1 MKRKSLFFTAL
12 FFVFFYGCFVYS
24 FYPLYTN
31 DDLFANDLLVGEWID
46 SDSTI
51 WKFDFND
58 RGEHLPDN
66 RDSTAFI
73 LQMKEKD
80 SPDFHAHQ
88 FLVHVIRLDG
98 TYFLDFYLEE
108 YFDEDNFTMFDLHVL
123 PMHTFARLELEE
135 DGAEIRWF
143 APDWLEEMLK
153 ENPAAIRHENNGNHI
168 LITAKTEELQQ
179 FFIQYANSED
189 AYGEGVDAQ
198 LRRISQ

>member
-1 MKRKSLFFTAL
+1 MKRKSLFLTAL

-51 WKFDFND
+51 WKFDFNYH
-58 RGEHLPDN
+58 GERLSEN
-66 RDSTAFI
+66 RDSTSFV

-80 SPDFHAHQ
+80 SPDFPANE

-108 YFDEDNFTMFDLHVL
+108 YFDEDNFTIFDLHL
-123 PMHTFARLELEE
+123 MPMHTFARLELEG
-135 DGAEIRWF
+135 DQAEIRWF
-143 APDWLEEMLK
+143 TPDWLEEMLK
-153 ENPAAIRHENNGNHI
+153 QNPAAIRHENNGNHI

-189 AYGEGVDAQ
+189 AFGEGVDAQ
-198 LRRISQ
+198 LQRIGR